1 MDLSIAIPD
10 YVPNGKINL
19 SNINPQFSF
28 ENNTWL
34 SSDTV
39 TTGSIDYEGRIG
51 SDIIDPSINSLTYSQ
66 GARDYPSIII
76 DGNITDDIDLDYAV
90 FEIKWPKTN
99 GYDEYETFIM
109 PKCYRRKWKFF
120 YRIHP

>member
-10 YVPNGKINL
+10 YIPNGKINL

-66 GARDYPSIII
+66 GQEIILQLLLMA
-76 DGNITDDIDLDYAV
+76 T
-90 FEIKWPKTN
+90 
-99 GYDEYETFIM
+99 
-109 PKCYRRKWKFF
+109 
-120 YRIHP
+120 